1 MMFNMF
7 KSQVSLEL
15 TPRNCLA
22 VSLIYCMASDGE
34 LDPEE
39 VGHLMSVLGRNTTRQ
54 QLDAVLRYARA
65 TRPPEFLA
73 AAAPNLR
80 PEQRLCIILNMI
92 DSAMADG
99 EAEPE
104 EQQLI
109 MQFSQAFGLTEND
122 LTPYFR
128 TLVAKNDRSVLDR

>member
-22 VSLIYCMASDGE
+22 VSLIYCMASAGE
-34 LDPEE
+34 VDPEE

-99 EAEPE
+99 EAEPQ

-109 MQFSQAFGLTEND
+109 MQFAQAFGLTEND
-122 LTPYFR
+122 LTPHFR